1 MSSTSGEGE
10 SPLDDLTAADELPAV
25 VPEPKRLPAHG
36 VSAVPGAGRAP
47 VAEDPGLLSANLNVG
62 VRLFASA
69 VTFVFV
75 SFLFA
80 FFYLDAVNSNGLF
93 KPRGVNPSAAYG
105 IVMLV
110 CVLGSV
116 AAFSFARRSLLAE
129 EPGGWLGGLWASLA
143 LGLVVVVLQI
153 LQYTNFGFSPESGGY
168 ASVFVGWTAM
178 FLLFWLGALYW
189 VETFLAGTLRGPPAE
204 AESEI
209 TRPVE
214 VLRPSANACLVYL
227 LTMAGVEFVTWI
239 LLYLVK

>member
-1 MSSTSGEGE
+1 MSSGEGGGG
-10 SPLDDLTAADELPAV
+10 SPFDDLTAADALPAV
-25 VPEPKRLPAHG
+25 VPEPERLPARG

-47 VAEDPGLLSANLNVG
+47 VAEDPSLLSANLNVG

-93 KPRGVNPSAAYG
+93 KPPGTNPSAAYG

-110 CVLGSV
+110 CVLGST
-116 AAFSFARRSLLAE
+116 AAFMFARRSLSAE
-129 EPGGWLGGLWASLA
+129 AAGGWLVGLSASLG

-153 LQYTNFGFSPESGGY
+153 LQYTNYGFSPESGGY
-168 ASVFVGWTAM
+168 ASVFVGWTVAY
-178 FLLFWLGALYW
+178 LVFWVGALYW
-189 VETFLAGTLRGPPAE
+189 VETFLAQSLRRPPAE

-209 TRPVE
+209 TRPLE
-214 VLRPSANACLVYL
+214 VLGPSASACLVYL
-227 LTMAGVEFVTWI
+227 LTMAGVELVTWI

>member
-1 MSSTSGEGE
+1 MSSTSGEGAG
-10 SPLDDLTAADELPAV
+10 PLDDLTAADELPAV
-25 VPEPKRLPAHG
+25 VPEPEPRPAPG
-36 VSAVPGAGRAP
+36 VSAEPGRGRAP
-47 VAEDPGLLSANLNVG
+47 VAEDPAILAANLNVG

-93 KPRGVNPSAAYG
+93 KPPGTNPSAAYG

-110 CVLGSV
+110 CVLGST
-116 AAFSFARRSLLAE
+116 AAFTFARRSLLAQA
-129 EPGGWLGGLWASLA
+129 PGGWLAGLWGALA

-153 LQYTNFGFSPESGGY
+153 LQYTNYGFSPESGGY

-189 VETFLAGTLRGPPAE
+189 IETFLAGTLRGPPSE

-214 VLRPSANACLVYL
+214 LLGPSASACLVYL
-227 LTMAGVEFVTWI
+227 LTMAGVELVTWI